1 MEALEDGQ
9 RLLPGI
15 AGRLMVSA
23 GVLAIAELGEG
34 IGLVVAVAELGVQGQ
49 GSLMAADGV
58 WVAAKVVQGISDA
71 GPGGGLTV
79 VVAEFAV

>member
-15 AGRLMVSA
+15 AGRLTVA
-23 GVLAIAELGEG
+23 DGVLAIAELGEG
-34 IGLVVAVAELGVQGQ
+34 VGLVVAVAELAVQAQ
-49 GSLMAADGV
+49 GSLVAPDGV
-58 WVAAKVVQGISDA
+58 WVVAKALQAVADA